1 MRARGP
7 SGIQG
12 MLILPFAVGPVP
24 LMVIQLVEMSAPS
37 RLAFTYVKYTVC
49 SRRRGSDTNRNYGE
63 ACGRRGL

>member
-1 MRARGP
+1 
-7 SGIQG
+7 

-24 LMVIQLVEMSAPS
+24 LMVIQLVEMSAPG

-63 ACGRRGL
+63 ACGRRGV